1 VEKQG
6 GCASSSPE
14 RRGHSTL
21 IYARFQTDWLQLR
34 EADQDAHVRWPIR
47 GRYAGLPFT
56 KPGTTGSNSGLL
68 CYRGTV
74 PGPGGS
80 QVKRVT
86 RDVELSALRD
96 LLDRPPRA
104 TVAFV
109 DGGGV
114 SLLPA
119 RARCSV
125 TQHLFGVS
133 LSAVPDLTGREVVL
147 VIDDGPYWFELRGV
161 SVRGIAAGV
170 ALPSGGGDLAWYAIE
185 PRRVLAWDYGTI
197 REE

>member
-1 VEKQG
+1 MPAFAPTG
-6 GCASSSPE
+6 YSFA
-14 RRGHSTL
+14 
-21 IYARFQTDWLQLR
+21 
-34 EADQDAHVRWPIR
+34 
-47 GRYAGLPFT
+47 
-56 KPGTTGSNSGLL
+56 KPDPNSGPL
-68 CYRGTV
+68 CYGSIV
-74 PGPGGS
+74 PSPGAS
-80 QVKRVT
+80 QAKRVT
-86 RDVELSALRD
+86 RDVEVSALPD

-114 SLLPA
+114 CLLPA

-133 LSAVPDLTGREVVL
+133 LSAAPNLAGQEVVL
-147 VIDDGPYWFELRGV
+147 IIDDGPYWFEARGI

-170 ALPSGGGDLAWYAIE
+170 APPSGGGSLAWYAIE
-185 PRRVLAWDYGTI
+185 PRRVLAWDYGAI